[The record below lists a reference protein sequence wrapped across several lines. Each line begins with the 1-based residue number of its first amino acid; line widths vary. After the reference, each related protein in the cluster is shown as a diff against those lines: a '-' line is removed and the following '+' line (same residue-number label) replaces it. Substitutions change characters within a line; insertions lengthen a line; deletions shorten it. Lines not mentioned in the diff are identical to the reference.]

1 MRKEIQ
7 HHSILGTFIG
17 LREPRVATIAATAGF
32 DAIVI
37 DMEHGSFNIETV
49 ENIINAAHAS
59 DIFAIVRFSGVFSR
73 GIQGV
78 LEAGADGIIV
88 PMIENKEQLQY
99 FIDQVKYPPL
109 GKRGFHPFTPATEF
123 GRIPPSD
130 VINHANDRIMIAAQ
144 IEPRKGLEKVRE
156 IASVEG
162 LDMLFFGPGD
172 FSVSTGVAM
181 NDASVF
187 SASKQVSEV
196 AFNSQRLFGTFVM
209 RKEDIAS
216 AKQAGAKLVV
226 CASDTLFLS
235 NSMKIDDGD

>member
-7 HHSILGTFIG
+7 HHSIVGTFIG

-32 DAIVI
+32 DTVVI

-59 DIFAIVRFSGVFSR
+59 DIFAIVRLSGVFGR
-73 GIQGV
+73 GIQSV

-99 FIDQVKYPPL
+99 LIKQAKYPPL

-130 VINHANDRIMIAAQ
+130 VINHANDKILIAAQ
-144 IEPRKGLEKVRE
+144 IETKKGLENVEE

-181 NDASVF
+181 DDTSVF
-187 SASKQVSEV
+187 NASKQVSEV

-209 RKEDIAS
+209 TKDGIAP
-216 AKQAGAKLVV
+216 AKKAGAKLVI